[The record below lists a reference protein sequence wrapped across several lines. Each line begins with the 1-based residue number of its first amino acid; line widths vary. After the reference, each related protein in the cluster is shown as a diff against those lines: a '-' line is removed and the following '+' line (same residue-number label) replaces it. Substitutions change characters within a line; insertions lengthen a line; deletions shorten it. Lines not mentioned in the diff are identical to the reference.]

1 MNSSKVTPTSPLSK
15 VYKNTDEF
23 VPEQLLPNHHGHLE
37 PSWQDLMP
45 TPATSGQG
53 RGAFTPDRATRNE
66 HAASPGVSDH
76 LAQDQTATPD
86 ESGLQ
91 QEPPTTAIDLDLI
104 RREAL
109 DAGVLKGRQQAE
121 EDFGACGRALR
132 ATIEQLSGL
141 HETILRNNSHEM
153 HTMVMAIAE
162 KVIRHSLSSEQSQT
176 ILATIEDAIRFAVK
190 SEEFEIRI
198 NPDDLEVIKNKKQE
212 IIDEISGLNNIT
224 FKGDNSIER
233 GGCRLESVN
242 CTVDAT
248 IGSQLQVIEESL
260 HASRDS
266 GPPSEKK
273 NQPS

>member
-1 MNSSKVTPTSPLSK
+1 MNSSKLSPTSPLSK

-23 VPEQLLPNHHGHLE
+23 VPEQLLPSHQGYQE
-37 PSWQDLMP
+37 PSWQDLILN
-45 TPATSGQG
+45 PASSGHGQG
-53 RGAFTPDRATRNE
+53 IFTPDSATRNN
-66 HAASPGVSDH
+66 HAASQGAAAH
-76 LAQDQTATPD
+76 LAQDQPTPPD
-86 ESGLQ
+86 EPVPP
-91 QEPPTTAIDLDLI
+91 QEPPAPDIDLELI
-104 RREAL
+104 RQEAL
-109 DAGVLKGRQQAE
+109 NEGVRRGRQQAE
-121 EDFGACGRALR
+121 EDFGTCGRSLR
-132 ATIEQLSGL
+132 ATMEQLSGL
-141 HETILRNNSHEM
+141 HETILRNNLHEM

-162 KVIRHSLSSEQSQT
+162 KVIRHSLSSEQNQT

-224 FKGDNSIER
+224 LKGDNTIER

-260 HASRDS
+260 KASRDS
-266 GPPSEKK
+266 GPPPEKES
-273 NQPS
+273 QP